1 MKERTNLSIL
11 PSQIFKDFADMFKQ
25 HLTVSDYFIIVANLI
40 LDNEAII
47 VGRKSDERYLNSI
60 SFSNEIV

>member
-25 HLTVSDYFIIVANLI
+25 HLKVSEYSKIVANLI
-40 LDNEAII
+40 HDYEAII
-47 VGRKSDERYLNSI
+47 VGRKSDEKYLYSI
-60 SFSNEIV
+60 SFPNEIV